1 MPSWAV
7 THFDSPHAAL
17 TMERPPAPQYSPP
30 AVTGHHD
37 HPELA
42 TALAAPTD
50 AGREK
55 RWVALSS
62 VGAAILLTGMKLV
75 VGLLTGSLGLLAE
88 AAHSGLDLVAAVITY
103 FAVRVS
109 DRPADAEHPYGHGK
123 VENVSALA
131 ETLLLLITCGWII
144 YEGTER
150 LFFRPRHVDA
160 TVWAFVVVLI
170 SIMIDISRSRALYRV
185 AKKHNSQALE
195 ADALHFSTDV
205 WSSAVVFLGL
215 AFVKFGALVGQ
226 VEFFGRADAVAAL
239 IVALIVIVISYKL
252 GRRTID
258 VLLDRAPP
266 GTAAAIAQAV
276 RQVEGVL
283 ECRHLRVRQSGNQS
297 FVDLT
302 IGVRRGQSLEGS
314 HAIATQ
320 VEERIQALYPH
331 ADVVVH
337 IDPVSG
343 GDETLSEQV
352 RAIAGRRGQTVHHVC
367 VTEQNGQFHVEL
379 HVEADET
386 LDLQQAHKQA
396 DELEATVV
404 AELPRVAKITTHI
417 EPYRDRQ
424 EPLRDVTT
432 SSAHLLDVV
441 RRHVS
446 RTPGIVDCHDVAVR
460 RAGQDTFLSM
470 HCTFAPGL
478 SVRDVHD
485 ISNRLEQRL
494 RQAIPHLARVTTHP
508 EPMSEKPP

>member
-1 MPSWAV
+1 MTAQ
-7 THFDSPHAAL
+7 PHQS
-17 TMERPPAPQYSPP
+17 ERPAARAVPA
-30 AVTGHHD
+30 
-37 HPELA
+37 
-42 TALAAPTD
+42 D

-55 RWVALSS
+55 RRVALTS
-62 VGAAILLTGMKLV
+62 VAAAILLTGMKLV

-88 AAHSGLDLVAAVITY
+88 AAHSGLDLVAALITY

-144 YEGTER
+144 SEGVER
-150 LFFRPRHVDA
+150 LFFKHVPVHA
-160 TVWAFVVVLI
+160 TIAAFVVVLI
-170 SIMIDISRSRALYRV
+170 SIVIDVSRSRALYRV

-215 AFVKFGALVGQ
+215 AFVQFGALVGQ
-226 VEFFGRADAVAAL
+226 VEFFERADAVAAL
-239 IVALIVIVISYKL
+239 IVALIVIVVSYKL

-266 GTAAAIAQAV
+266 GTAAAIEQAV
-276 RQVEGVL
+276 RQVDGVL
-283 ECRHLRVRQSGNQS
+283 ACRHLRVRQSGNQS

-314 HAIATQ
+314 HAIGTQ
-320 VEERIQALYPH
+320 VEDRIKALYPH

-337 IDPVSG
+337 IDPVAG

-352 RAIAGRRGQTVHHVC
+352 RAIAGRCGQTVHHVC
-367 VTEQNGQFHVEL
+367 VTEQNGQLHVEL

-386 LDLQQAHKQA
+386 LDLQQAHQQA
-396 DELEATVV
+396 DELEATVA

-508 EPMSEKPP
+508 EPMSEEPH